1 MGVAEVFFVGLF
13 VLFCFVFGVVVVVCL
28 FAILPGLLRFV
39 SLNQCTRHATST
51 TPAHA
56 RSVADAD
63 DGVGGASS
71 GSVEGV
77 HCRRCR
83 FSFFPGKGG
92 GAGGGAGSNF
102 H

>member
-1 MGVAEVFFVGLF
+1 MAEVFFVGLF

-39 SLNQCTRHATST
+39 
-51 TPAHA
+51 
-56 RSVADAD
+56 ADAD

-83 FSFFPGKGG
+83 FSFFSGKRGRG
-92 GAGGGAGSNF
+92 WGGAGSNF